1 MATTPSAAIPA
12 TVIVKSF
19 TPSTPPKAEPWINM
33 VSLIWYPFPGWL
45 RAIVNVPFTSVTSND
60 ASLPPPTTFVA
71 VKVVVA
77 KFMVPNEPAVVTVAI
92 GVIEETPSSS
102 TILAENGWLVSLK
115 LLKTIS
121 SPKSLFRMMRDL
133 SLDKCAETFV
143 SPET

>member
-1 MATTPSAAIPA
+1 M
-12 TVIVKSF
+12 
-19 TPSTPPKAEPWINM
+19 
-33 VSLIWYPFPGWL
+33 G
-45 RAIVNVPFTSVTSND
+45 AIVNEPFTSVTSND

-77 KFMVPNEPAVVTVAI
+77 KFKVPNEPAVVTVAI

-102 TILAENGWLVSLK
+102 TILAENDWLVSLK

-121 SPKSLFRMMRDL
+121 SPKSLFRMIRDL

-143 SPET
+143 SSET

>member
-1 MATTPSAAIPA
+1 M
-12 TVIVKSF
+12 
-19 TPSTPPKAEPWINM
+19 
-33 VSLIWYPFPGWL
+33 
-45 RAIVNVPFTSVTSND
+45 
-60 ASLPPPTTFVA
+60 
-71 VKVVVA
+71 VVA

-121 SPKSLFRMMRDL
+121 SPKSLFRIMRDL

-143 SPET
+143 SSET